1 MTTGTMLAAQ
11 VPMLEA
17 RAGQAL
23 FGRFLQEAGRG
34 PAAAEP
40 ETWRKARQNFAP
52 RTSIDGGVGV
62 LEINGV
68 LAFKPDLGELI
79 FDGFEDSAEVLSAF
93 QRLEADPEA
102 RAIVLNVN
110 SPGGFSVGG
119 AEVAD
124 AVRGSSKPTVTW
136 VGGMMCSLAY
146 WIGSQ
151 AKAVVSARSAMV
163 GSIGAYVSVVDYH
176 RMLANTG
183 IEVRVFRNKEGTF
196 KAAGMPGSAITDEH
210 AAEFT
215 RQAQRSFDVF
225 RSDVLRTRPNVPE
238 DAMQGQVF
246 DGAQAKRSGLVDAL
260 GDLGYAKAIARKLA
274 RESERS
280 R

>member
-1 MTTGTMLAAQ
+1 MTNGTMLAAQ

-23 FGRFLQEAGRG
+23 FGRILQ

-40 ETWRKARQNFAP
+40 ETWRKTRANFAP
-52 RTSIDGGVGV
+52 RMSVENGVGV

-68 LAFKPDLGELI
+68 LAYRPDIGELI
-79 FDGFEDSAEVLSAF
+79 FDGFEDSSEVLAAF
-93 QRLEADPEA
+93 ERLEADPDA
-102 RAIVLNVN
+102 KAIVLNVN
-110 SPGGFSVGG
+110 SPGGFAVGG
-119 AEVAD
+119 AEIAD

-151 AKAVVSARSAMV
+151 SKAVISARSAMV

-176 RMLANTG
+176 RMLANAG
-183 IEVRVFRNKEGTF
+183 IEVRVFTNKEGAF
-196 KAAGMPGSAITDEH
+196 KAAGMPGAEITGDH

-225 RSDVLRTRPNVPE
+225 RADVLRARPNVPE

-246 DGAQAKRSGLVDAL
+246 DGQQAKKNGLVDAL
-260 GDLGYAKAIARKLA
+260 GGLGYAKAVARKLA
-274 RESERS
+274 RGFERS

>member
-1 MTTGTMLAAQ
+1 MTNGTMLAAQ

-23 FGRFLQEAGRG
+23 FGRILQ

-40 ETWRKARQNFAP
+40 ETWRKTRQNFAP
-52 RTSIDGGVGV
+52 RTSIENGVGV

-68 LAFKPDLGELI
+68 LAYRPDLGELI
-79 FDGFEDSAEVLSAF
+79 FDGFEDSAEVLAAF
-93 QRLEADPEA
+93 ERLEADPEA
-102 RAIVLNVN
+102 KAIVLNVN
-110 SPGGFSVGG
+110 SPGGFAVGG
-119 AEVAD
+119 AEIAD

-151 AKAVVSARSAMV
+151 SKAVISARSAMV

-176 RMLANTG
+176 RMLANAG
-183 IEVRVFRNKEGTF
+183 IEVRVFTNKEGAF
-196 KAAGMPGSAITDEH
+196 KAAGMPGAEITGDH

-225 RSDVLRTRPNVPE
+225 RADVLRARPNVPE

-246 DGAQAKRSGLVDAL
+246 DGQQAKRNGLVDAL
-260 GDLGYAKAIARKLA
+260 GGLGYAKAVARKLA
-274 RESERS
+274 RGFERS

>member
-1 MTTGTMLAAQ
+1 MSNALMILAAQ

-23 FGRFLQEAGRG
+23 FGRVLG

-40 ETWRKARQNFAP
+40 ESWRKVRANFAP
-52 RTSIDGGVGV
+52 RTSVEDGIGI

-68 LAFKPDLGELI
+68 LAYRPDIGDLI
-79 FDGFEDSAEVLSAF
+79 FDGFEDSSEVLAAF
-93 QRLEADPEA
+93 RRLEAEPETK
-102 RAIVLNVN
+102 AIVLNVN

-151 AKAVVSARSAMV
+151 AQAVVSTRSAMV

-176 RMLANTG
+176 RMLANAG
-183 IEVRVFRNKEGTF
+183 IEVKVFTNKEGTF
-196 KAAGMPGSAITDEH
+196 KAAGMPGTEITADH

-215 RQAQRSFDVF
+215 RQAQRSFDLF
-225 RSDVLRTRPNVPE
+225 RADVLRSRDNVPASVME
-238 DAMQGQVF
+238 GQVF
-246 DGAQAKRSGLVDAL
+246 DGADAKRNGLVDAL
-260 GDLGYAKAIARKLA
+260 GDLSYAKAVARRLARKGQ
-274 RESERS
+274 RS
-280 R
+280 N

>member
-1 MTTGTMLAAQ
+1 MTNGTMLAAQ

-23 FGRFLQEAGRG
+23 FGRILS
-34 PAAAEP
+34 PATAEP
-40 ETWRKARQNFAP
+40 ETWRKARGNFAP
-52 RTSIDGGVGV
+52 RTSVESGVGV
-62 LEINGV
+62 LEVSGV
-68 LAFKPDLGELI
+68 LAYRPDLGELI
-79 FDGFEDSAEVLSAF
+79 FDGFEDSSEVLAAF
-93 QRLEADPEA
+93 ERLEADPEA
-102 RAIVLNVN
+102 KAIVLNVN
-110 SPGGFSVGG
+110 SPGGFAVGG
-119 AEVAD
+119 AEIAD
-124 AVRGSSKPTVTW
+124 AVRGASKPTVTW

-151 AKAVVSARSAMV
+151 SQAVISARSAMV

-176 RMLANTG
+176 RMLANAG
-183 IEVRVFRNKEGTF
+183 IEVKVFTNKEGAF
-196 KAAGMPGSAITDEH
+196 KAAGMPGTEITGDH

-225 RSDVLRTRPNVPE
+225 RADVLRARPNVPE

-246 DGAQAKRSGLVDAL
+246 DGQQAKRHGLVDAL
-260 GDLGYAKAIARKLA
+260 GGLGYAKAVARKMA
-274 RESERS
+274 RGLERS

>member
-1 MTTGTMLAAQ
+1 MMLAAQ

-23 FGRFLQEAGRG
+23 FGRILG

-40 ETWRKARQNFAP
+40 DTWRRTRGHFAP
-52 RTSIDGGVGV
+52 RTSVDGGVGV

-68 LAFKPDLGELI
+68 LAYRPDLGELI
-79 FDGFEDSAEVLSAF
+79 FDGFEDSSEVLAAF
-93 QRLEADPEA
+93 ERLEADPEA
-102 RAIVLNVN
+102 KAIVLNVN
-110 SPGGFSVGG
+110 SPGGFAVGG
-119 AEVAD
+119 AEIAD

-151 AKAVVSARSAMV
+151 SKAVISARSAMV

-176 RMLANTG
+176 RMLANAG
-183 IEVRVFRNKEGTF
+183 IEVRVFTNKEGTF
-196 KAAGMPGSAITDEH
+196 KAAGMPGSEITGEH

-225 RSDVLRTRPNVPE
+225 RADVLRARLNVPE
-238 DAMQGQVF
+238 EAMQGQVF
-246 DGAQAKRSGLVDAL
+246 DGQQAKRNGLVDAV
-260 GDLGYAKAIARKLA
+260 GGLGYAKALA
-274 RESERS
+274 RRLARSLERS
-280 R
+280 P

>member
-1 MTTGTMLAAQ
+1 MTNGMMLAAQ

-23 FGRFLQEAGRG
+23 LGRILG

-40 ETWRKARQNFAP
+40 ETWRKTRAHFAP
-52 RTSIDGGVGV
+52 RTFVDGGVGV

-68 LAFKPDLGELI
+68 LAYRPDLGELI
-79 FDGFEDSAEVLSAF
+79 FDGFEDSSEVLAAF
-93 QRLEADPEA
+93 ERLEVDPEA
-102 RAIVLNVN
+102 KAIVLNVN
-110 SPGGFSVGG
+110 SPGGFAVGG
-119 AEVAD
+119 AEIAD

-136 VGGMMCSLAY
+136 IGAMMCSLAY
-146 WIGSQ
+146 WLGSQ
-151 AKAVVSARSAMV
+151 SKAVISARSAMV

-176 RMLANTG
+176 RMLANAG

-196 KAAGMPGSAITDEH
+196 KAAGMPGSEITGDH

-225 RSDVLRTRPNVPE
+225 RAEVLRACKSARD
-238 DAMQGQVF
+238 DASSF
-246 DGAQAKRSGLVDAL
+246 PRAQDPG
-260 GDLGYAKAIARKLA
+260 GY
-274 RESERS
+274 
-280 R
+280 